1 MTARAQLRYEDPVL
15 QFFLPSSSFVAVTL
29 LVMVLLFSGCCSL
42 ACTSFRWR
50 SFSILEFFKC
60 WEWRAQRA
68 AAVVKEGLEFTWPGC
83 LCVNNEL
90 MMLDNLCGGPELKRE
105 AITLITWTGQP
116 VRGQYSGPSKNT
128 CTIWD
133 GKLNRILR
141 ELKVSKSRKQIM
153 KSETSK
159 KRTNQTQDTMV
170 PSSVFVFW
178 KSRTS

>member
-1 MTARAQLRYEDPVL
+1 MTARAQLRYVRSS
-15 QFFLPSSSFVAVTL
+15 FTIFLPSPSFVAVTL

-42 ACTSFRWR
+42 ACTSFWWR

-116 VRGQYSGPSKNT
+116 ERGQYSGPKKTHALFKTGN
-128 CTIWD
+128 CTEFCQFL
-133 GKLNRILR
+133 KVLNR
-141 ELKVSKSRKQIM
+141 
-153 KSETSK
+153 
-159 KRTNQTQDTMV
+159 
-170 PSSVFVFW
+170 
-178 KSRTS
+178 